1 MAAPPFLLLLLGG
14 LWLQPARA
22 GSHSLRYFQSSLS
35 QPLPGV
41 PQFSEVGYM
50 DDIPICSYT
59 SESRRLEPRA
69 PWMERITIE
78 DPQHWERETGI
89 LRWKEQEYIT
99 GVRILM
105 ERVNQTR
112 GLHAVQRMIGCE
124 LRDDGSI
131 GGFLQYAFNGHD
143 FISLDKDRLT
153 YIAAMDAAKITQDR
167 WNSERSNAQQY
178 KDYLEGECIED
189 LKKYLKLGAESLQ
202 RVTPKIRISRRKSGE
217 RIFLTGY
224 AYGFYPRDIEVKWL
238 RNGEEIPW
246 ESRDILP
253 SPEGT
258 YQVRITVE
266 IQEGDENTCILQVD
280 HSGLPETVTV
290 VYEAETGSFRQHHQQ
305 GPISRP
311 PSA

>member
-1 MAAPPFLLLLLGG
+1 
-14 LWLQPARA
+14 
-22 GSHSLRYFQSSLS
+22 
-35 QPLPGV
+35 
-41 PQFSEVGYM
+41 M

-89 LRWKEQEYIT
+89 LRWKEQEYIA

-124 LRDDGSI
+124 LRDDGSL

-153 YIAAMDAAKITQDR
+153 WTAAMDAAKITQDR

-217 RIFLTGY
+217 RIFLTGC

-280 HSGLPETVTV
+280 HSGLPETVRV
-290 VYEAETGSFRQHHQQ
+290 VYEAETGSFRQHHLQ